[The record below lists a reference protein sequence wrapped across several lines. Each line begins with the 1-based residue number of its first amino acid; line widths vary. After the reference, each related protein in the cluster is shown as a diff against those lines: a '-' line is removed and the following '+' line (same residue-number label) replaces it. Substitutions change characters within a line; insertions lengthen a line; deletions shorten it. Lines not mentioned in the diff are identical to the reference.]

1 MVKITSKMVHIY
13 QTAWCHISEDNNLDI
28 HCHEKLKSQRTLSTG
43 KGDKAEQYVLYLA
56 LSLIMLRK

>member
-1 MVKITSKMVHIY
+1 MVHIY

-28 HCHEKLKSQRTLSTG
+28 HCDEKLKSQRTLSTG